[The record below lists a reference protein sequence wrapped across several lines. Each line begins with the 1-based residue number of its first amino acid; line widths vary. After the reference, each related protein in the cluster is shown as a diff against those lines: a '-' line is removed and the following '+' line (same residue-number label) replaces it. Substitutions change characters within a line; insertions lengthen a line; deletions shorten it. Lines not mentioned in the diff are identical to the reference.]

1 MITDKHFM
9 MKHMNSLFKKVYH
22 CYVTY
27 KYTFMADKD
36 FSSQAIRCFKE
47 DP

>member
-1 MITDKHFM
+1 MRKHV
-9 MKHMNSLFKKVYH
+9 NSLFKKASH
-22 CYVTY
+22 CYVIC

-36 FSSQAIRCFKE
+36 FGLQVIMCFKE